1 MSTPARIKSPNNI
14 FMNDAK
20 PPTKD
25 QGVMNLGKHCEFC
38 QQLDFLPFHCE
49 YCQKDYCSQHR
60 TLESHK
66 CVKKLGDEV
75 KHVHRNYGGPTASSL
90 FPDREKDKA
99 KINQIIE
106 NSKPKPTN
114 ILQSQ
119 FKVGDVAAKTP
130 NAFNKFKKFLNLQ
143 KNNKSKSSITKLFNT
158 SSKTKTNP
166 IVEISKLRKSAK
178 GDIKVKAD
186 DRVYVWGLFVNGNDS
201 DLSSINVETDKKPL
215 YVSKLWPVGRA
226 LDSIAE
232 TLKISNYNNSTLN
245 SEERLNIFL
254 NKNEEIKLVQNS
266 DRVNKAFKNGD
277 VIYLVKGSIEGS
289 E

>member
-1 MSTPARIKSPNNI
+1 
-14 FMNDAK
+14 MNDAK
-20 PPTKD
+20 PPSKD
-25 QGVMNLGKHCEFC
+25 QGIMNLGKHCEYC
-38 QQLDFLPFHCE
+38 QELDFLPFHCE
-49 YCQKDYCSQHR
+49 FCNKNYCSQHR

-66 CVKKLGDEV
+66 CIKKLGDDI
-75 KHVHRNYGGPTASSL
+75 KHEHRIYGGPTASSL

-99 KINQIIE
+99 KINLLIE

-114 ILQSQ
+114 IIQSQ
-119 FKVGDVAAKTP
+119 FRVGDVASKTP

-143 KNNKSKSSITKLFNT
+143 KKNKSKSSISKLFNQPSKAKT
-158 SSKTKTNP
+158 SP
-166 IVEISKLRKSAK
+166 IVELSKLKKSAK

-186 DRVYVWGLFVNGNDS
+186 DRVYVWGLFVNGNGES
-201 DLSSINVETDKKPL
+201 QLSSINVETDKKPL

-254 NKNEEIKLVQNS
+254 NKDDDIKLVQNS
-266 DRVNKAFKNGD
+266 DRVTKAFKNGD
-277 VIYLVKGSIEGS
+277 IIYLVKGSIE
-289 E
+289 EHEEH